1 MFLSFG
7 DCERGRR
14 YTRKIGSSILK
25 MYKKDVVYI
34 VSINGN
40 NTGHMTYDRAIEH
53 LIHLI
58 RTEGVT
64 NGGRE
69 GQDGTVRRLQ
79 GSSNTDRRGY

>member
-1 MFLSFG
+1 MYPSYA
-7 DCERGRR
+7 DCQRGRR
-14 YTRKIGSSILK
+14 YTRKIGSSIFK

-69 GQDGTVRRLQ
+69 GQGGTVRRLQ
-79 GSSNTDRRGY
+79 GHGDTGRRGY